1 MKRSQILN
9 INSYFITLILLQ
21 LMLFTSCTDD
31 YPGFRVIGRHL
42 YDKCGEKVILRGVN
56 KKIIWEDPDGIPT
69 YEEIEKTGANVVRIV
84 WLIHGTANGLDT
96 AITNCI
102 NHNMIP
108 MIECHDATG
117 KWKMLDSIVNY
128 WTRPDIV
135 SVIKKH
141 EEYLLLNI
149 ANEAGSWHLADSTF
163 KKGYEKHI
171 KKIRKAGIRVPLF
184 IDASDWGKRIDV
196 LQSEGPYLIEA
207 DPDHNIMFSIH
218 MWWPG
223 MWGYTD
229 SSVIAEIKESVDMEL
244 PLIVGEFGNMWEDKE
259 EGKIPYKTIIKHC
272 HLNEIGWIA
281 WSWGPKNMPQ
291 TFLDMTE
298 DGMFDTLH
306 DWGLEVAIT
315 DSFSI
320 RNTAIRPKFIFS
332 RNCD

>member
-1 MKRSQILN
+1 MQGCFL
-9 INSYFITLILLQ
+9 FFFFLIS
-21 LMLFTSCTDD
+21 LFSVASCAEK
-31 YPGFRVIGRHL
+31 YPGFQVKGRYL

-56 KKIIWEDPDGIPT
+56 KKIIWEDLDGIPT
-69 YEEIEKTGANVVRIV
+69 YMEVEKTGANVVRIV
-84 WLIHGTANGLDT
+84 WTTYGTPGSLDT

-102 NHNMIP
+102 NQKMIP

-117 KWKMLDSIVNY
+117 KWEMLDSIVNY
-128 WTRPDIV
+128 WTRSDVTSI
-135 SVIKKH
+135 IKKH

-149 ANEAGSWHLADSTF
+149 ANEAGDWRLADNTF
-163 KKGYEKHI
+163 REDYEKHI
-171 KKIRKAGIRVPLF
+171 KRIRTAGIHVPLF

-218 MWWPG
+218 MWWPK
-223 MWGYTD
+223 MWGHTD
-229 SSVIAEIKESVDMEL
+229 SSTIAEIKESADMEL
-244 PLIVGEFGNMWEDKE
+244 PLIVGEFGKMWEDKE
-259 EGKIPYKTIIKHC
+259 DGKIPYKTIIKHC

-320 RNTAIRPKFIFS
+320 KNTSVRPKSILK
-332 RNCD
+332 RKCD

>member
-1 MKRSQILN
+1 LKFGNLYI
-9 INSYFITLILLQ
+9 IVVLILS
-21 LMLFTSCTDD
+21 TIISSCQHE

-56 KKIIWEDPDGIPT
+56 KKIIWEDPDGMPT
-69 YEEIEKTGANVVRIV
+69 FPEVEKTGANVVRIV
-84 WLIHGTANGLDT
+84 WNTSGTASDLDT

-102 NHNMIP
+102 NHKMIP

-117 KWKMLDSIVNY
+117 NWKMLDSIVNY
-128 WTRPDIV
+128 WARPDVV
-135 SVIKKH
+135 SIINKH

-149 ANEAGSWHLADSTF
+149 ANEAGGWDLPDTTF
-163 KKGYEKHI
+163 RIGYEKHI
-171 KKIRKAGIRVPLF
+171 KRIRAAGIHVPLF

-196 LQSEGPYLIEA
+196 LQSEGPYLIGA
-207 DPDHNIMFSIH
+207 DPDENIMFSIH
-218 MWWPG
+218 MWWPK
-223 MWGYTD
+223 MWGHTD
-229 SSVIAEIKESVDMEL
+229 SSIISEIKESVEMGL
-244 PLIVGEFGNMWEDKE
+244 PLIVGEFGNKWEEKE
-259 EGKIPYKTIIKHC
+259 GGDISYKTIIKQC

-291 TFLDMTE
+291 VFLDMTE

-320 RNTAIRPKFIFS
+320 KNTSVRSKFILGKKC
-332 RNCD
+332 N